1 MIVLHE
7 FGVTHQVSQLWV
19 ICDYD
24 LCGTIDMITYP
35 QLRVVLLICC
45 LVELCTL
52 WEGWDG
58 LKIASAY

>member
-7 FGVTHQVSQLWV
+7 FGVADQVSQLWV

-24 LCGTIDMITYP
+24 LRRSIYVVTDP
-35 QLRVVLLICC
+35 QLRVVLLICR

-52 WEGWDG
+52 WEGGD
-58 LKIASAY
+58 

>member
-7 FGVTHQVSQLWV
+7 FGIADQVCQLWV

-24 LCGTIDMITYP
+24 LGRAIDVIADP
-35 QLRVVLLICC
+35 QLRVVLLICR

-52 WEGWDG
+52 WEGGD
-58 LKIASAY
+58 